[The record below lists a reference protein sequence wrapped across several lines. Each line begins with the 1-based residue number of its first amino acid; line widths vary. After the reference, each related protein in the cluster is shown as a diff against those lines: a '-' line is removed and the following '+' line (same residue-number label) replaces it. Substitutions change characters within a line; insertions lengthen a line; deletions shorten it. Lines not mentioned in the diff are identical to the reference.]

1 MLKLGENLK
10 RLRVQN
16 EQTQEQLAEALGV
29 SPQAVSR
36 WEKGTTYPDIT
47 LLPAIANYF
56 DITTDE
62 LLDVNIERK
71 QQEIE
76 AILEYNREFHQY
88 GKIPESIAYLREKI
102 KLYPKSAA
110 ITYELAHSLYMRV
123 CREGCRSEED
133 LNEIIRLTN
142 RAIQLDKGE
151 TYVTFGG
158 KQLLCLAYVR
168 LGKYDEAVHLAADMP
183 SLWVSREMML
193 THSLQD
199 EAEVRQRQHNLLT
212 FMDLSILNLCK
223 LSQKMDSPEK
233 SITLLQKAISL
244 AELLT
249 GDDHKFHNERIFKC
263 YLRIAEICCA
273 MKKADEAFANL
284 ELALKYAVMFE
295 ERPAQSDYSVFWLE
309 GYHDNRAKTTKNTE
323 ETLYQQLLTKIEA
336 ESFALLHH
344 TDRYRKFIE
353 KIPSEI

>member
-16 EQTQEQLAEALGV
+16 EQTQEQLAEVLGV

-76 AILEYNREFHQY
+76 TVLEYNRGLHQC
-88 GKIPESIAYLREKI
+88 GKIPESIACLREKI

-110 ITYELAHSLYMRV
+110 ITYELAHSLYMGL
-123 CREGCRSEED
+123 CREGSLSEEVLD
-133 LNEIIRLTN
+133 EIIHLTN

-151 TYVTFGG
+151 SYVTFSG
-158 KQLLCLAYVR
+158 KHLLCLAYVR
-168 LGKYDEAVHLAADMP
+168 LGRYDEAVPLAADMP
-183 SLWVSREMML
+183 SLWVSREMLL
-193 THSLQD
+193 THALQD
-199 EAEVRQRQHNLLT
+199 DAEVRQRQHNLLT
-212 FMDLSILNLCK
+212 FMDLSILNLYK

-249 GDDHKFHNERIFKC
+249 GDDHKFYNERIFKC

-273 MKKADEAFANL
+273 MGKAEEAFDHL

-295 ERPAQSDYSVFWLE
+295 ERPAQSDYPVFWLE
-309 GYHDNRAKTTKNTE
+309 GYYDDRAKTTQNTE
-323 ETLYQQLLTKIEA
+323 ETLYQQLSLKIES

-344 TDRYRKFIE
+344 TERYRKFVE
-353 KIPSEI
+353 KIHVVI